1 MRCRAVRRLRR
12 QLGRRGTI
20 LSCYGIVWILY
31 GFGQLVTPQPDQR
44 GLKLALTLFPLDTW
58 GWLWIVAG
66 IIAIACAWA
75 PPGRDAAGFAALV
88 LIVLP
93 WMATYLAAWITGDS
107 PRGWVAAAIWMLICI
122 PVMVVAGWPE
132 APRRK
137 RADPPYE
144 C

>member
-1 MRCRAVRRLRR
+1 MVRRLRR

-44 GLKLALTLFPLDTW
+44 GLTLALSVFPLVVW

-66 IIAIACAWA
+66 IIAMACAWA
-75 PPGRDAAGFAALV
+75 PPGRDAAGFIVLV
-88 LIVLP
+88 LIALP
-93 WMATYLAAWITGDS
+93 WMVTYLAAWITRDL

-122 PVMVVAGWPE
+122 PIMVVAGWPE

-137 RADPPYE
+137 RAEAPYE

>member
-1 MRCRAVRRLRR
+1 MKCRAVRRLRR

-20 LSCYGIVWILY
+20 LSCYGLIWTLIGY
-31 GFGQLVTPQPDQR
+31 GQLVTPQPDQR
-44 GLKLALTLFPLDTW
+44 GLKLLLALMPLGAW

-66 IIAIACAWA
+66 ITAIACAWA

-88 LIVLP
+88 LIVVP
-93 WMATYLAAWITGDS
+93 WMATYLAAWLLGDY
-107 PRGWVAAAIWMLICI
+107 PRGWVAAAIWAALVA
-122 PVMVVAGWPE
+122 PVLVVAGWPE